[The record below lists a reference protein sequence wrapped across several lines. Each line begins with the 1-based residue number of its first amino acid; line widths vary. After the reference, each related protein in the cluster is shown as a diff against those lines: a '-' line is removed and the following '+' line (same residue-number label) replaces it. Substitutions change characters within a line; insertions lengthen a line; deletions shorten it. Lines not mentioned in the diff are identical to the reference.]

1 MTIPVLQPGDRIAI
15 INRGESANRF
25 LNALEDFNRERG
37 TELRSVALFTRPD
50 QHARFVQRADFS
62 FCLGDALEPDLAVP
76 SDAHAPVLKSPY
88 LQYERLREALVETG
102 SKAVWVGW
110 GFVAEHAEFSDMCR
124 EMGIVF
130 IGPTGDAMRK
140 LGDKIGSKHLAES
153 AGVPVS
159 PWSKGPVADV
169 KEAKKHGKKIGYPL
183 VIKATAGGGGRGI
196 RKVLSED
203 ALLDAFESATSE
215 AAKAFG
221 DGTVFM
227 EKMIIG
233 ARHLEVQV
241 LADTH
246 DHVWAVGVR
255 DCSVQRRNQ
264 KVIEEG
270 PAPILTPEQEQ
281 HLREAACNI
290 ARASTYHNA
299 GTAEFLYHQESG
311 EFYFM
316 EMNTR
321 LQVEHPVTEMTTGFD
336 MVKGQLHVAMGGVLE
351 GASPETVGHAIEV
364 RLNAEDP
371 YNQFAP
377 SPGRIELFNPPGG
390 PGIRVDSGIETHS
403 EIPSAFDS
411 MVAKI
416 LAYGRT
422 REEALAR
429 LARAVRDT
437 TVVIQ
442 NGTTNKSFLLELLDH
457 PVVQDNSYH
466 TAWLDGLMADGHF
479 GAHRNQQVA
488 LIAAGIE
495 MYSMLLHEQRRDFF
509 QTVSRGRPQR
519 LPVAGNAEV
528 EMKLNGQSYKLQI
541 RLIEPKYYQVIHEGR
556 FFNVKMVADTPYKSR
571 IYYDQV
577 KYDCLITPKQDD
589 YQVEVNGLRYLVE
602 KDSGGIVKSNSPALV
617 LKMHTQEGQTIK
629 EGEPLLSL
637 EAMKME
643 MLMQS
648 PLSGTVRQVF
658 VKAGDQVA
666 AGDPLVSIEADKENA
681 GGETT
686 VGEQVVFAYDSQPE
700 QERDQHEQV
709 MRECRGFMKGFD
721 IHSESFDTL
730 QARLSDTVRALA
742 QSEIGKNTLIDFLD
756 DIYQLYHDVEFLFLK
771 EVSLS
776 ETDISSPEQN
786 FFIYLALLRSGQDHP
801 MEDFNETLKQV
812 YSHYGV
818 SLENPIDELEEV
830 IIRLFSSRHH
840 HDFKIKLL
848 RCLHDAISGS
858 GAFTEN
864 NLLKTLVDKQIQ
876 KSRLAFRALHNLL
889 VDFYYSVF
897 EHASFTSVS
906 QIPPA
911 KIHEV
916 VDHIL
921 VLTAGE
927 QRDKVMQQLIY
938 SPHALV
944 KLLVSRFENADD
956 TQRIM
961 LLEILMRRMHL
972 EVSLHDVQ
980 SCQEGER
987 VFVSCTY
994 SLDRNRVW
1002 SVGYGDRFENLE
1014 AVLQH
1019 AGKNVKQQRDVNEVE
1034 LDLYLYSDETLA
1046 DEEYHAKLAKA
1057 LAVFP
1062 KVSLLGKVR
1071 VMISDSLSIPRCFL
1085 FIHDQSG
1092 YRERR
1097 SYRGLTENM
1106 GQRFYIERLQGFHTE
1121 RLATEEHIY
1130 LFHCKARE
1138 NDEDQ
1143 RLIAF
1148 TEIREQPPE
1157 QSHDGYV
1164 YPALHREF
1172 LRVLRALRQ
1181 KQNQFG
1187 PKSSGSF
1194 YWNQVIIYIRP
1205 LLNVSRESL
1214 LAYLRF
1220 IISGYEHVHLEK
1232 VRIYCLLAQP
1242 HGDVANLQIEVNFPA
1257 DVGMEFR
1264 YSPPST
1270 PAIKPLS
1277 SRDLRHALARRR
1289 GLNYPYEVL
1298 ELLTNGYFYRGEF
1311 EEYDMERDDQ
1321 GGWQAVPV
1329 KRPPGQNRIGIVFGI
1344 ISNYTPGHQEG
1355 MRRVI
1360 VLNDGNFGLCALSE
1374 PECRSIL
1381 AAIDLAKQERLPLEW
1396 FAVSSGAKISM
1407 ENGTE
1412 NLDWTAR
1419 VLREIIHFTQQGG
1432 EINIVVDGINV
1443 GAQSYWNAEA
1453 TMMMHTA
1460 GCLIMTPRGTMVLTG
1475 KGALDYAGSV
1485 SAEDNI
1491 GIGGMQ
1497 RIMGPNGQAQ
1507 YPAKN
1512 LLDACQI
1519 LFRYYSFTYCRPDE
1533 TYPRAHLVEDAVDR
1547 DVTQAPYSFEL
1558 TPDFTNIGD
1567 IFSDATNPGKKK
1579 PFDMRQVMRTVADKG
1594 CRPLERWPLMAES
1607 DTALIWDVTVGG
1619 YCATMI
1625 GIQSFP
1631 IKRRTEVPNDGP
1643 DTWSGGTLFPLSSKK
1658 LARGINAASG
1668 RRPVVIL
1675 ANLSGFDGSPE
1686 SLRRLQ
1692 LEYGAEIG
1700 RAVVNFKG
1708 LILFVV
1714 LSRYHGGA
1722 YVVFSNV
1729 LNPGLK
1735 AVALEGTFASVIGGA
1750 PAAAVVFP
1758 RVVRKR
1764 ALADPRITS
1773 LQKQLEVVAPS
1784 RRDAL
1789 RREYQE
1795 TFDEVYRAKQ
1805 TEMATEFEEV
1815 HTVERAKQV
1824 GSLDDII
1831 KPQQLR
1837 TFLVEKLAEEY
1848 KTQALVKGDGNA

>member
-1 MTIPVLQPGDRIAI
+1 MSIPVLQPGDRIAI
-15 INRGESANRF
+15 VNRGESANRF
-25 LNALEDFNRERG
+25 LNALDDFNRERG
-37 TELRSVALFTRPD
+37 TELRSIALYTRPD
-50 QHARFVQRADFS
+50 QHARFVQRADYS
-62 FCLGDALEPDLAVP
+62 FCLGDALEPDLAA
-76 SDAHAPVLKSPY
+76 SAGEGGPVLKSPY
-88 LQYERLREALVETG
+88 LQYERLREALVETKA
-102 SKAVWVGW
+102 KAVWVGW
-110 GFVAEHAEFSDMCR
+110 GFVAEHAEFSDLCR
-124 EMGIVF
+124 DMGICF

-159 PWSKGPVADV
+159 PWSKGPVPDV
-169 KEAKKHGKKIGYPL
+169 KAAKAHGKKIGYPL

-196 RKVLSED
+196 RKVMSESEIK
-203 ALLDAFESATSE
+203 DAFESATSE

-233 ARHLEVQV
+233 ARHLEIQV

-246 DHVWAVGVR
+246 ENVWAVGVR

-270 PAPILTPEQEQ
+270 PAPILTPEQDG
-281 HLREAACNI
+281 HLREAARGI
-290 ARASTYHNA
+290 ARASGYHNA
-299 GTAEFLYHQESG
+299 GTAEFLFEQESG

-321 LQVEHPVTEMTTGFD
+321 LQVEHPVTELTTGFD
-336 MVKGQLHVAMGGVLE
+336 MVKGQIHVAMGGELE
-351 GASPETVGHAIEV
+351 GESPVTVGHAIEV

-377 SPGRIELFNPPGG
+377 SPGHIELFNPPGG
-390 PGIRVDSGIETHS
+390 PGIRVDSGIETFS
-403 EIPSAFDS
+403 EIPSSFDS

-416 LAYGRT
+416 MAYGRT

-429 LARAVRDT
+429 LTRAVRDT

-442 NGTTNKSFLLELLDH
+442 NGTTNKSFLLELLNN
-457 PVVQDNSYH
+457 PVVKNNSYH
-466 TAWLDGLMADGHF
+466 TAWLDRQMEEGAFGH
-479 GAHRNQQVA
+479 HQNRQSA

-495 MYSMLLHEQRRDFF
+495 MYSAMLHEQRKEFF

-519 LPVAGNAEV
+519 LPIAGNAEV
-528 EMKLNGQSYKLQI
+528 EMKLNGQSYKLGI
-541 RLIEPKYYQVIHEGR
+541 RLIEPKYYQIHHEGR
-556 FFNVKMVADTPYKSR
+556 FFTVKMVADTPYKSR
-571 IYYDQV
+571 LYYDQV

-589 YQVEVNGLRYLVE
+589 YQVEINGLSYLVE
-602 KDSGGIVKSNSPALV
+602 KDSGGIVKSNSPALL
-617 LKMHTQEGQTIK
+617 LKLLVQEGQEIK

-643 MLMQS
+643 MVMLS
-648 PLSGTVRQVF
+648 PQSGTVRQLF

-666 AGDPLVSIEADKENA
+666 AGDPLVSIETDKESSA
-681 GGETT
+681 IESTAEAVT
-686 VGEQVVFAYDSQPE
+686 FAYDSQPE
-700 QERDQHEQV
+700 QERDQHDQV
-709 MRECRGFMKGFD
+709 MRECRGFLKGFD
-721 IHSESFDTL
+721 IHGDSFDSL
-730 QARLSDTVRALA
+730 VSRLKETVDALA
-742 QSEIGKNTLIDFLD
+742 QTDAGKNTLIEFLED
-756 DIYQLYHDVEFLFLK
+756 LYQLYRDIEFLFQK

-786 FFIYLALLRSGQDHP
+786 FFIYLALLRSGQEHP
-801 MEDFNETLKQV
+801 VEDFNDCLKLV

-818 SLENPIDELEEV
+818 SLETPIDELEEV
-830 IIRLFSSRHH
+830 IIRLFSSHH
-840 HDFKIKLL
+840 YHDRKIKLL
-848 RCLHDAISGS
+848 RTLHDAFSGS
-858 GAFTEN
+858 RAFTEN
-864 NLLKTLVDKQIQ
+864 DLLKNLVDKQIQ
-876 KSRLAFRALHNLL
+876 KSRLAFRSLHNLL
-889 VDFYYSVF
+889 VDFFYSVF
-897 EHASFTSVS
+897 ENASFTSVS
-906 QIPPA
+906 QLSPA
-911 KIHEV
+911 KLHEV
-916 VDHIL
+916 IDQIL
-921 VLTAGE
+921 GMPQGSKRGDLT
-927 QRDKVMQQLIY
+927 QQLIF

-944 KLLVSRFENADD
+944 KLLISRFGSAEPGQQGAV
-956 TQRIM
+956 
-961 LLEILMRRMHL
+961 LELLMRRMHL
-972 EVSLHDVQ
+972 EVSLNELQIFEEND
-980 SCQEGER
+980 R
-987 VFVSCTY
+987 VFVLCAY
-994 SLDRNRVW
+994 AMDRNRVV
-1002 SVGYGDRFENLE
+1002 SVGYGDDYANLD
-1014 AVLQH
+1014 AVLAH
-1019 AGKNVKQQRDVNEVE
+1019 AGKTVKQQRDANEIE
-1034 LDLYLYSDETLA
+1034 IDLYFHSAETLN
-1046 DEEYHAKLAKA
+1046 DEAYQAQIKAA
-1057 LAVFP
+1057 LATFP
-1062 KVSLLGKVR
+1062 KVSLLTKIR
-1071 VMISDSLSIPRCFL
+1071 FMISDSLSIPRCFM
-1085 FIHDQSG
+1085 FVHDQSG

-1106 GQRFYIERLQGFHTE
+1106 GQRFYIDRLQGFHTE
-1121 RLATEEHIY
+1121 RLPTEEHIY

-1157 QSHDGYV
+1157 PGQDFV

-1194 YWNQVIIYIRP
+1194 YWNQIIIYIRP

-1232 VRIYCLLAQP
+1232 VRIYCLLSQP

-1257 DVGMEFR
+1257 DVGIEFR

-1298 ELLTNGYFYRGEF
+1298 ELLTNGYFYKGEF
-1311 EEYDMERDDQ
+1311 EEFDMER
-1321 GGWQAVPV
+1321 GENGAWQAVSV
-1329 KRPPGQNRIGIVFGI
+1329 KGRPPGQNRIGIVFGI
-1344 ISNYTPGHQEG
+1344 ITNYTPGHQEG

-1381 AAIDLAKQERLPLEW
+1381 AAIELADKEKLPVEW

-1419 VLREIIHFTQQGG
+1419 VLREIIHFTQKGG
-1432 EINIVVDGINV
+1432 EINIIVDGINV

-1512 LLDACQI
+1512 LLEACQI
-1519 LFRYYSFTYCRPDE
+1519 LFRYYSFTYCQPNE
-1533 TYPRAHLVEDAVDR
+1533 AYPRVHLVEDAKDR
-1547 DVTQAPYSFEL
+1547 DVTQAAYAFDL
-1558 TPDFTNIGD
+1558 TPDFKQIGD

-1579 PFDMRQVMRTVADKG
+1579 PFDMRQVMRNVADHG

-1607 DTALIWDVTVGG
+1607 DTALIWEVTLGG

-1658 LARGINAASG
+1658 LARGINASSG

-1708 LILFVV
+1708 MILFVV

-1735 AVALEGTFASVIGGA
+1735 AVALEGTYASVIGGA

-1773 LQKQLEVVAPS
+1773 LQKQLEVVEPS

-1805 TEMATEFEEV
+1805 TEMANEFEEV

-1831 KPQQLR
+1831 KPEQLR
-1837 TFLVEKLAEEY
+1837 PFLVQKLAEEY
-1848 KTQALVKGDGNA
+1848 ETRHFLKGQDMEG